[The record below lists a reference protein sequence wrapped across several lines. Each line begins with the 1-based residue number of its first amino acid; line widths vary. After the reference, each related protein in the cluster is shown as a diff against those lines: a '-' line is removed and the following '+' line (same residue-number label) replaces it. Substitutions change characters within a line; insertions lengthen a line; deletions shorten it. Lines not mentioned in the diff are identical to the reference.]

1 MFQGF
6 YREPPRAQQILTLW
20 KESGHLPKST
30 IFNEIDD
37 LWPPKMAQEGSKAF
51 DYVWEKEG
59 CQLIV
64 PISQRAQLDVRLND
78 LLTYGTA
85 SNGLR
90 FGQDSCEKR

>member
-1 MFQGF
+1 
-6 YREPPRAQQILTLW
+6 LTLW

-30 IFNEIDD
+30 IFNEIED

-64 PISQRAQLDVRLND
+64 PISQRAQLDVSPKRFVD
-78 LLTYGTA
+78 LWY
-85 SNGLR
+85 S
-90 FGQDSCEKR
+90 